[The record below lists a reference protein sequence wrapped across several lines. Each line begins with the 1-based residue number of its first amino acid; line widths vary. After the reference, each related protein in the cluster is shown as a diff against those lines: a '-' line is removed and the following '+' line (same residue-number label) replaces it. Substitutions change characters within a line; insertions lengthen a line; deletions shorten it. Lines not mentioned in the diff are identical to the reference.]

1 MGHKARTAR
10 DPFAFSLGGLT
21 AIAAFVPPPVVAS
34 DRIRTRHQD
43 PAGRPAQDRARG
55 TREAGDERV
64 SAA

>member
-1 MGHKARTAR
+1 MGQKARTAR

-34 DRIRTRHQD
+34 DRIRTRRQRH
-43 PAGRPAQDRARG
+43 AGRPSPASAQG
-55 TREAGDERV
+55 TPEADKDCV